1 MKTVLFST
9 KSYERPFFDEA
20 NREAGSPHELTF
32 HEARLTETTTEL
44 AQDHPCVCPFVNDVL
59 SEAVLEALHRGG
71 TRLIALRSAGFNH
84 VELDAA
90 ARLDLTVV
98 RVPAYSPHAVA
109 EHSVCLMLA
118 LNRGVHRAYNRV
130 REGNFALGGLIG
142 FDMADKTAGIVGTGK
157 IGALTARIL
166 RGFGCRLL
174 GFDVQPSE
182 DCLAMGL
189 QYVDFPELLAESHI
203 ITLHCPLNPDT
214 HHLIDADA
222 VGRMREGV
230 MLINTS
236 RGAVVDTPAL
246 IDGLKSRRIG
256 KVGLDVYEEESDLF
270 FRDLSNEVLED
281 DQLARL
287 LTFPNVIITGHQ
299 AFLTGE
305 ALEGIADTTL
315 DNISEFETQGTCTN
329 EVHAAQHTQ

>member
-32 HEARLTETTTEL
+32 HEARLTEATTEL
-44 AQDHPCVCPFVNDVL
+44 SRGHPCVCPFVNDIL

-174 GFDVQPSE
+174 GFDVQPNE
-182 DCLAMGL
+182 ACLAMGL
-189 QYVDFPELLAESHI
+189 QYVDFPELLA
-203 ITLHCPLNPDT
+203 
-214 HHLIDADA
+214 
-222 VGRMREGV
+222 
-230 MLINTS
+230 
-236 RGAVVDTPAL
+236 
-246 IDGLKSRRIG
+246 
-256 KVGLDVYEEESDLF
+256 
-270 FRDLSNEVLED
+270 
-281 DQLARL
+281 
-287 LTFPNVIITGHQ
+287 NVIITGHQ